1 VRYTVSFEEAG
12 YDQLTKHLFSGNTEM
27 AAYLLCRVADCDEEL
42 RLLVRE
48 LMPVEA
54 GDVISASSGHMSIHS
69 RSFLRALK
77 RTHLTGQCFIFAHS
91 HPKNVHRHS
100 PQDDEEEEKLFATA
114 YVRVEKAPIHA
125 SIVFSSP
132 DHPSGRVWLADGTT
146 QPVERVRVV
155 GARFRF
161 HMNDSDGQPIAQIY
175 DRQVRAFGKDFQ
187 HIVGKLHFGI
197 VGAGGT
203 GSAVIEQLIRL
214 GAGEIS
220 AFDEQ
225 MLADTNVTRV
235 YGSRLVD
242 VDLPKVKLMERLA
255 ADIGL
260 GTRLHPYTGNITRRQ
275 QMERLRSCD
284 VIFCCTD
291 DQWGRSLLTRFAM
304 YYYVPVIDIGVKI
317 DSQEGSVH
325 SVQGR
330 VTVLVP
336 GSACLFC
343 RRRITPGAV
352 AAESIKSANPE
363 EANELRRQGY
373 IPELEEQA
381 PAVIPFTTTVAAS
394 AITELA
400 HRLTG
405 FMGADRTATEI
416 LHLIDTG
423 RIRTN
428 STPPDPNCA
437 ICGDRSCWGRG
448 DVSPLLDTIWP
459 N

>member
-12 YDQLTKHLFSGNTEM
+12 YDQLTKHLFSGDTEM
-27 AAYLLCRVADCDEEL
+27 AAYLLCRFATCDEEL

-48 LMPVEA
+48 VVPVEA
-54 GDVISASSGHMSIHS
+54 ADIISASSHHMSIHS

-77 RTHLTGQCFIFAHS
+77 RANLTGQCFIFAHS

-100 PQDDEEEEKLFATA
+100 PQDDEEEKKLFATA
-114 YVRVEKAPIHA
+114 YVRVETAPIHA

-132 DHPSGRVWLADGTT
+132 NHPSGRVWLADGTT
-146 QPVERVRVV
+146 QPVERVRVM

-187 HIVGKLHFGI
+187 RIVGKLHFGV
-197 VGAGGT
+197 VGTGGT

-260 GTRLHPYTGNITRRQ
+260 GTRFHPYPENITRRE
-275 QMERLRSCD
+275 QMERLKSCD
-284 VIFCCTD
+284 VVFCCTD

-304 YYYVPVIDIGVKI
+304 YYHVPVIDIGVKI
-317 DSQEGSVH
+317 DSQEGLVH

-343 RRRITPGAV
+343 RRRITPEAV

-381 PAVIPFTTTVAAS
+381 PAVIPFTTTVRWAM
-394 AITELA
+394 L
-400 HRLTG
+400 
-405 FMGADRTATEI
+405 
-416 LHLIDTG
+416 
-423 RIRTN
+423 
-428 STPPDPNCA
+428 
-437 ICGDRSCWGRG
+437 
-448 DVSPLLDTIWP
+448 VV
-459 N
+459 